1 MPRLRHKPKGNR
13 TRAQS
18 RSEFIRGFRD
28 VYLSEATS
36 GIKLYIQTEPKA
48 VTEVFGVVAKL

>member
-13 TRAQS
+13 TRVKS

-28 VYLSEATS
+28 VYLSGAMS